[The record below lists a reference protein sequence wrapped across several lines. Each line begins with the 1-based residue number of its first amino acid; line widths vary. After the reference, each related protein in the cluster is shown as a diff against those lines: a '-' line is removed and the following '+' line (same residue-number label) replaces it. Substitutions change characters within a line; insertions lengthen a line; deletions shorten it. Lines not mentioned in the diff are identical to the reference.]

1 MLDLKSLNYA
11 IRQISEEKALPEDQI
26 LSAVESAI
34 AAAYKKEYCGKGEI
48 VHAKIDT
55 DSGQFTFWKTKTVVD
70 ESTVR
75 IVDEEEELA
84 AMEAMADKGR
94 AVVELEHEEEPLPRY
109 NPDRHI
115 MIEAAREI
123 KKDAELGD
131 ELTFPLEEKQDF
143 GRIAA
148 QTAKQV
154 VLQKIR
160 EAERDSVRKEYQ
172 DKEGE
177 IVSGIIQ
184 RVERGNTFVDLGR
197 AVGVMFYNE
206 VIRGERYTIGDRMR
220 FYVVAVQDEEGKR
233 PGIILSRSHPKFVAK
248 LFEMEVPEIA
258 EGLVDIKSIARE
270 PGSRTKMAVHSAE
283 EGIDPIG
290 ACVGQRGTRVMTV
303 TNELGNEKI
312 DIIQWHEDPAKFI
325 AAALSPAKVINVEVR
340 DHREA
345 KVLVPEDQLSLA
357 IGKDG
362 QNARLAARLT
372 GWKIDI
378 RSQAHPDAENAGGVF
393 GQAEDEG
400 TIVGETDGKTL
411 TEE

>member
-11 IRQISEEKALPEDQI
+11 IKQISEEKALPEDQI

-34 AAAYKKEYCGKGEI
+34 AAAYKKEYCEKGEI

-55 DSGQFTFWKTKTVVD
+55 GTGQFTFWKTKTVVD
-70 ESTVR
+70 ETTVR
-75 IVDEEEELA
+75 IVEEGEEEAVAETSEEEE
-84 AMEAMADKGR
+84 EK
-94 AVVELEHEEEPLPRY
+94 LPRY

-115 MIEAAREI
+115 MIDEAKKI

-131 ELTFPLEEKQDF
+131 ELSFPLEEKQDF

-172 DKEGE
+172 GKEGE

-197 AVGVMFYNE
+197 AMGVMFYNE
-206 VIRGERYTIGDRMR
+206 VIRGERYNIGERMR

-248 LFEMEVPEIA
+248 LFELEVPEIA
-258 EGLVDIKSIARE
+258 EGLVEIKSIARE
-270 PGSRTKMAVHSAE
+270 PGSRTKMAVDSKE

-325 AAALSPAKVINVEVR
+325 AAALSPAKVTHVEVHDR
-340 DHREA
+340 REA

-378 RSQAHPDAENAGGVF
+378 RSQAHPDAEQVGGVY

-400 TIVGETDGKTL
+400 VVDFGE
-411 TEE
+411 EEQAPIESSEE